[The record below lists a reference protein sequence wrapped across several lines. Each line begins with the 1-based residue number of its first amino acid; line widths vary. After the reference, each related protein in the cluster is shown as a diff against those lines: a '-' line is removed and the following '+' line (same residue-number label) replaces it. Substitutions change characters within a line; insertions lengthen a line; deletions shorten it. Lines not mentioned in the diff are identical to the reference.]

1 MEEKKYPAQLLRR
14 RQVEGLVGLRR
25 SAIYAAIAAGRFP
38 RPIHLGPRAVGWL
51 ASEVE
56 AWIAGRVA
64 ELRTAAAA
72 HASQGR
78 EADPAGQAQ
87 EATRPVTARYRV
99 EVSKPAGKQIA
110 GLDRTAQNRIIDRL
124 TALGDNPRPAG
135 SKKMAGPEAFWRI
148 RVGDYRVVYSI
159 EDARLVVLVLKIGHR
174 REVYR

>member
-148 RVGDYRVVYSI
+148 RVGDYRVIYSI
-159 EDARLVVLVLKIGHR
+159 EDARLVVLVIKIGHR